1 MNSTAIARF
10 LTDDRGGFGLNL
22 GLRLGSG
29 KAAGGVG
36 QDPNPDLFVAGD
48 SSTSNLDIAVAGASS
63 TANADIILGGA
74 S

>member
-1 MNSTAIARF
+1 MKTP
-10 LTDDRGGFGLNL
+10 FGIPSLSPFA
-22 GLRLGSG
+22 G
-29 KAAGGVG
+29 AAGGVG